1 MPQVPII
8 MPQLGESIAEARI
21 VRLNIKIGD
30 SVITDQ
36 EIIEVETNKATMGVT
51 TLCGG
56 TITEIHA
63 EEGVDYAVGSLLGVL
78 EASEE
83 EISRTGAPTLA
94 EKSSAEPSSEK
105 SDANLHFRQTE
116 QSYKEP
122 KLVEPSVKG
131 LPVPA
136 GMKGAHYISP
146 RMRAR
151 MVELGLREAD
161 ISAIVGT
168 GSGGRVT
175 VNDLEEFLDYISN
188 WPYSSASPMRLSVAD
203 AMRRS
208 WTRPLASVG
217 LPVVLDRVLEHRA
230 RQNPKP
236 GLTLYVL
243 RAFAIA
249 LAEEPATAGFLIGE
263 KIVHPRAF
271 DIGVAVQVEDGVVV
285 PVLRNVDQLE
295 VRELAESYGQLVDQA
310 RSRRL
315 TPEQTQGGI
324 ATVTNFGTFGLKWGT
339 PIPLPNETLILGMA
353 AGLKKPCWS
362 DEVGAFIPVTETEL
376 CLTFDHRVVDGG
388 GAGMLLQ
395 RIASLLQEPGL
406 VFFGEEGSKASFLDG
421 LHVSFLWGNHTS
433 LKLLKN
439 GIIHELHP

>member
-21 VRLNIKIGD
+21 VRLLIAVGD
-30 SVITDQ
+30 TVVVDQ

-56 TITEIHA
+56 TITELRG
-63 EEGVDYAVGSLLGVL
+63 EEGEDYAVGTLLGIL

-83 EISRTGAPTLA
+83 EIERTGSPVLGEREEET
-94 EKSSAEPSSEK
+94 EKKFSKEEE
-105 SDANLHFRQTE
+105 NLHFRSNDS
-116 QSYKEP
+116 SYEEP
-122 KLVEPSVKG
+122 VLIEPSVRG

-136 GMKGAHYISP
+136 GVKGAHYISP

-151 MVELGLREAD
+151 MDELGLQAAD
-161 ISAIVGT
+161 ISAIA
-168 GSGGRVT
+168 GSGAGGRVT
-175 VNDLEEFLDYISN
+175 VEDLEKFLDYIQG
-188 WPYSSASPMRLSVAD
+188 WPRSSASPMRLAVAD

-208 WTRPLASVG
+208 WSRPFASVG
-217 LPVVLDRVLEHRA
+217 LPIPMDKLLEYRS

-249 LAEEPATAGFLIGE
+249 LSEEPTTAGFLIGD
-263 KIVHPRAF
+263 KVVHPRAF
-271 DIGVAVQVEDGVVV
+271 DLGVAVQVEDGVMV
-285 PVLRNVDQLE
+285 PVLRNVDQHR
-295 VRELAESYGQLVDQA
+295 VSELAREYVELVNA
-310 RSRRL
+310 GRERRL
-315 TPEQTQGGI
+315 TPEQTSGGI

-339 PIPLPNETLILGMA
+339 PIPLPNETLILGLA
-353 AGLKKPCWS
+353 AGIKTPKWS

-395 RIASLLQEPGL
+395 RVGQLLQEP
-406 VFFGEEGSKASFLDG
+406 E
-421 LHVSFLWGNHTS
+421 
-433 LKLLKN
+433 KL
-439 GIIHELHP
+439 

>member
-1 MPQVPII
+1 
-8 MPQLGESIAEARI
+8 MPQLGESIAEARV
-21 VRLNIKIGD
+21 VRLDISVGD
-30 SVITDQ
+30 TVATDQ

-56 TITEIHA
+56 TVTEILA
-63 EEGVDYAVGSLLGVL
+63 EEGVEYAVGSLLGIL

-83 EISRTGAPTLA
+83 EITRTGAPTMGGTVDA
-94 EKSSAEPSSEK
+94 PSEEVED
-105 SDANLHFRQTE
+105 DANLHFRQTE
-116 QSYKEP
+116 QSYQEP
-122 KLVEPSVKG
+122 KLVEPSVRG

-136 GMKGAHYISP
+136 GMKGAYYISP

-151 MVELGLREAD
+151 MDELGLREAD
-161 ISAIVGT
+161 ISAIA
-168 GSGGRVT
+168 GSGAAGRVT
-175 VNDLEEFLDYISN
+175 VEDLEHFLEYISD
-188 WPYSSASPMRLSVAD
+188 WPHSPASPMRLAVAD

-208 WTRPLASVG
+208 WTRPLATVG
-217 LPVVLDRVLEHRA
+217 LPVVLDPVLEHRS

-236 GLTLYVL
+236 GLTLYLL

-263 KIVHPRAF
+263 KIVHPRAY
-271 DIGVAVQVEDGVVV
+271 DIGVAVQVEDGVMV
-285 PVLRNVDQLE
+285 PVLRNVDQLR
-295 VRELAESYGQLVDQA
+295 VPELAEAYGKLVDAA

-353 AGLKKPCWS
+353 AGIKKPHWS
-362 DEVGAFIPVTETEL
+362 DAVGAFVPVTETEL

-395 RIASLLQEPGL
+395 RISALLQKPEDL
-406 VFFGEEGSKASFLDG
+406 
-421 LHVSFLWGNHTS
+421 
-433 LKLLKN
+433 
-439 GIIHELHP
+439 